1 MSDQDRLDRLEQR
14 LLRLEQLMR
23 QVLQALPE
31 RIEGAVP
38 PLPPPPPPP
47 PRPADLPSPP
57 SPAPVTGATP
67 TPVAV
72 PPARAALDGEQWVGQ
87 RGLLAVGVL
96 AVVLAAGYLLKL
108 SFDRGWISP
117 LVRCLGGAT
126 SGGAIAVLGWGVVRR
141 GYRSYGTALV
151 GTGAG
156 IIYLTVWAAS
166 RLYGFLPP
174 AMGVGGMAL
183 VALGLAVAAWQLEA
197 EPLATVAAAG
207 AFMAPLVIGN
217 VDADADRLLGYL
229 AAIGLTMGALAWENG
244 WRLTALVIGLSFFG
258 IGLPTADHAQPLV
271 VLAYG
276 ATGGAAGL
284 ALGLKRNWWETR
296 FLSFWGG
303 WGCLAFVD
311 GRAYAPGVL
320 LAGAALSWPVWAHA
334 FKQDTTWPFAGPAKE
349 PRPILQSLYF
359 YVTPLWLVWAVA
371 RFGWSAFD
379 AHEGLA
385 TALVAAAYLAI
396 GVTGQRRPFAL
407 VGTLCALVAA
417 VVEWNAGLTSAGVLG
432 VLALAWGATAR
443 LTRRNDWN
451 FHAAIAVV
459 VGFLTLWTGTLD
471 QRLAYSPAFIDSWAL
486 VLWGLLAVTVAL
498 ATDLATPDDDHQ
510 VPRVGLLW
518 ALAGIVLLTGVT
530 EELTRFF
537 RLNVADVQT
546 AALAGGLSVSVWWLV
561 FAGVCVLVGFRR
573 KLRPLRLAGLWVSG
587 LAVLKVLF
595 EDLSTLDALYR
606 VGSVFVLG
614 LVSLLVA
621 WIYHRR
627 AKLDA
632 VTDR

>member
-23 QVLQALPE
+23 QVLQALPQ
-31 RIEGAVP
+31 RIEGAAQ
-38 PLPPPPPPP
+38 PLPPPPPQT
-47 PRPADLPSPP
+47 PRPLSADLPDLAA
-57 SPAPVTGATP
+57 APIP
-67 TPVAV
+67 TPPGVV
-72 PPARAALDGEQWVGQ
+72 PTARAALDGEQWVGQ

-117 LVRCLGGAT
+117 LVRCLGGTAT
-126 SGGAIAVLGWGVVRR
+126 GIGVAFLGWGLERR

-183 VALGLAVAAWQLEA
+183 VALGLAVAAWRLEA

-258 IGLPTADHAQPLV
+258 IGLPTADHAQPLI

-303 WGCLAFVD
+303 WGCLAFVH
-311 GRAYAPGVL
+311 GRSYAPWVL
-320 LAGAALSWPVWAHA
+320 LAGAALSYPVWAHA
-334 FKQDTTWPFAGPAKE
+334 LKKDTTWPFTGPTTE

-371 RFGWSAFD
+371 RLGWGAFD

-385 TALVAAAYLAI
+385 TAIVAAAYLAV
-396 GVTGQRRPFAL
+396 GVTGQRRPFAV
-407 VGTLCALVAA
+407 VGTIAALVA
-417 VVEWNAGLTSAGVLG
+417 VSVQWEWGTTCAGILG
-432 VLALAWGATAR
+432 LLALSWGIMGR
-443 LTRRNDWN
+443 LSRRYDWN
-451 FHAAIAVV
+451 YHAIVAVALALFVLTTAGSV
-459 VGFLTLWTGTLD
+459 VRG
-471 QRLAYSPAFIDSWAL
+471 ASAPAFTDQWAL
-486 VLWGLLAVTVAL
+486 VLWGLLVVVIGL
-498 ATDLATPDDDHQ
+498 ATDLSAPDDPHD
-510 VPRVGLLW
+510 RERRGALW
-518 ALAGIVLLTGVT
+518 GLAGVLLFLGVT
-530 EELTRFF
+530 NELGRFF
-537 RLNVADVQT
+537 RLHVSGYET
-546 AALAGGLSVSVWWLV
+546 ASLAGGLAVSVWWLV
-561 FAGVCVLVGFRR
+561 FASACVVLGFQRR
-573 KLRPLRLAGLWVSG
+573 LRPLRLAGLWVSG

-595 EDLSTLDALYR
+595 VDLSTLDALYR
-606 VGSVFVLG
+606 VGSVFLLG

>member
-23 QVLQALPE
+23 QVLQTLPGPLE
-31 RIEGAVP
+31 GGAV
-38 PLPPPPPPP
+38 PPPPPPP
-47 PRPADLPSPP
+47 PPPLVQPVAERPATSEPAAVEPP
-57 SPAPVTGATP
+57 TLKPAPR
-67 TPVAV
+67 
-72 PPARAALDGEQWVGQ
+72 PAFDGEQWFGQ

-117 LVRCLGGAT
+117 LVRCV
-126 SGGAIAVLGWGVVRR
+126 GGAIAGGAVALLGWNMVRR
-141 GYRSYGTALV
+141 GYRSYGLALV

-156 IIYLTVWAAS
+156 IVYLTLWAAS

-174 AMGVGGMAL
+174 AIGVGGMAL
-183 VALGLAVAAWQLEA
+183 VALGLAMAAWQLEA

-244 WRLTALVIGLSFFG
+244 WRVTALVIGLSFFG
-258 IGLPTADHAQPLV
+258 IGVPTAEHAQPLI

-276 ATGGAAGL
+276 ASGGAAGL

-303 WGCLAFVD
+303 WGCLAFVGD
-311 GRAYAPGVL
+311 RGYAPWVL

-334 FKQDTTWPFAGPAKE
+334 FTRDTTWPFSAPTKE

-359 YVTPLWLVWAVA
+359 YVTPFWLVWAVS
-371 RFGWSAFD
+371 RLRWSALD

-385 TALVAAAYLAI
+385 AALVAAAYLAV
-396 GVTGQRRPFAL
+396 GVTGERRPFAL
-407 VGTLCALVAA
+407 VGTLTALAA
-417 VVEWNAGLTSAGVLG
+417 AFAEWNGDLTTAGVLG
-432 VLALAWGATAR
+432 LLALAWGATGR
-443 LTRRNDWN
+443 VTRRTDWN
-451 FHAAIAVV
+451 LHALMAVV
-459 VGFLTLWTGTLD
+459 LALFTLWVGATGI
-471 QRLAYSPAFIDSWAL
+471 RGSAGPAFTDRWAL
-486 VLWGLLAVTVAL
+486 VLWGLIAVTVAL
-498 ATDLATPDDDHQ
+498 ATDLAAPEEEKEI
-510 VPRVGLLW
+510 PRRGILW
-518 ALAGIVLLTGVT
+518 ALAGFTLWIGVT
-530 EELTRFF
+530 GELMRFF
-537 RLNVADVQT
+537 RLHVTDFQT
-546 AALAGGLSVSVWWLV
+546 AALAGGLSVSVWWLLL
-561 FAGVCVLVGFRR
+561 AGTCVAVGFQRG
-573 KLRPLRLAGLWVSG
+573 LRALRLAGLWVSG
-587 LAVLKVLF
+587 LAVLKVLLV
-595 EDLSTLDALYR
+595 DLSTLDALYR
-606 VGSVFVLG
+606 IGSVFVLG

>member
-1 MSDQDRLDRLEQR
+1 VSDQDRLDRLEHR

-23 QVLQALPE
+23 QVLQALPA

-38 PLPPPPPPP
+38 PPQPP
-47 PRPADLPSPP
+47 PRPAELPSTP
-57 SPAPVTGATP
+57 SPTLAPGAIP
-67 TPVAV
+67 VPVA
-72 PPARAALDGEQWVGQ
+72 PAHAALEGEQWVGQ

-117 LVRCLGGAT
+117 FVRCLGGVFA
-126 SGGAIAVLGWGVVRR
+126 GIGAAVLGWSLERR

-207 AFMAPLVIGN
+207 AFLAPLVIGN

-244 WRLTALVIGLSFFG
+244 WRLTALIIGLSFFG
-258 IGLPTADHAQPLV
+258 IGLPTAAHAQPLV

-276 ATGGAAGL
+276 AAGGAAGL

-303 WGCLAFVD
+303 WGCLALVD
-311 GRAYAPGVL
+311 GRSYAPWVL

-334 FKQDTTWPFAGPAKE
+334 FKKDTTWPFAGPTTE

-359 YVTPLWLVWAVA
+359 YATPFWLVWAVA
-371 RFGWSAFD
+371 RLGWSAFD
-379 AHEGLA
+379 AHTGLA
-385 TALVAAAYLAI
+385 TAIVAAAYLAV
-396 GVTGQRRPFAL
+396 GVTDQRRPFAV
-407 VGTLCALVAA
+407 VGTIAALVA
-417 VVEWNAGLTSAGVLG
+417 VSVQWEWGTTCAGILG
-432 VLALAWGATAR
+432 LLALAWGITGR
-443 LTRRNDWN
+443 LSRRYDWN
-451 FHAAIAVV
+451 YHAIVAVA
-459 VGFLTLWTGTLD
+459 
-471 QRLAYSPAFIDSWAL
+471 LALFVLISEGSAVRGSATPAFADQWAL
-486 VLWGLLAVTVAL
+486 VLWGLLVVVIGS
-498 ATDLATPDDDHQ
+498 ATDLSAPEGPHD
-510 VPRVGLLW
+510 RERRAALW
-518 ALAGIVLLTGVT
+518 GLAGIVLFLGVT
-530 EELTRFF
+530 NELGRFF
-537 RLNVADVQT
+537 RLHVEDRQT
-546 AALAGGLSVSVWWLV
+546 AALAAGLSVSVWWLL
-561 FAGVCVLVGFRR
+561 FAGVCVVVGFQRR
-573 KLRPLRLAGLWVSG
+573 IRQLRLAGLLVSG
-587 LAVLKVLF
+587 LAVLKVLLV
-595 EDLSTLDALYR
+595 DLSTLDALYR
-606 VGSVFVLG
+606 VGSVFILG